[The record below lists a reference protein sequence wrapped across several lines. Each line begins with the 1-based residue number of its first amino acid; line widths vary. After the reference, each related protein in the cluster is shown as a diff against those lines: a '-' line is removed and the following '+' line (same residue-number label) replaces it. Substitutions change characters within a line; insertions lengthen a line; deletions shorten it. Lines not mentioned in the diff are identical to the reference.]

1 MLRDASMADI
11 APLVDWVEIWNSR
24 LYGKGNDA
32 AVAFARDHE
41 LAGVAV
47 SDAHTTVEVG
57 VSYTALDGDPST
69 PEGLLAALASAEV
82 LTGRGSYLARLVT
95 PAAKVLQRMR
105 GNGRVRPVAEAPP

>member
-1 MLRDASMADI
+1 MLKSKFS
-11 APLVDWVEIWNSR
+11 VEIWNSR

-95 PAAKVLQRMR
+95 PAAKVVQRMR